1 MRLFRTPGML
11 AASASATARW
21 CASATKCR
29 TGRSRLCMV
38 AHPVDEDVAMSG
50 DAYVSP
56 GRWAAA
62 RWGQRYARGL
72 RFAAYACGC
81 TARPSVPVLVP
92 SKTNEITAASTPNN
106 VTQASQSRSA
116 ASVPWSSPIAPNRC
130 SWTSTS
136 TAHMQD
142 AGRTRLYGS
151 REKHLRTLRPRSCKA
166 HGDGETRA
174 VPAPKCGVDGTDGV
188 QGPPRQCSMR

>member
-1 MRLFRTPGML
+1 M
-11 AASASATARW
+11 A
-21 CASATKCR
+21 
-29 TGRSRLCMV
+29 

-56 GRWAAA
+56 DRWAALGTLAA
-62 RWGQRYARGL
+62 RAIGTLAACNSPHTRAGARLAPGV
-72 RFAAYACGC
+72 A
-81 TARPSVPVLVP
+81 VLVP

-116 ASVPWSSPIAPNRC
+116 ASVPWPSPIAPDRC

-136 TAHMQD
+136 TARRQD
-142 AGRTRLYGS
+142 AGRPRLCGS

-174 VPAPKCGVDGTDGV
+174 VPAPKWGVHGTDGV
-188 QGPPRQCSMR
+188 QGPAAPVLDAMMVRRETMLHTP